1 MKTINFNA
9 GRSAS
14 ESSNYPTITY
24 QLIHG
29 MVATLRYCGILLFF
43 LSGSGAHPL
52 PAQRQLVDSLHLLL
66 LEDLPEEQAVMHRAR
81 LSQAYW
87 TVHLD
92 SSFLHGRR
100 AKEQAEALDHP
111 AALAKAQN
119 SLGGAF
125 FLRGAFR
132 EAILEFEAA
141 HGLRRDL
148 GDHDGAAACL
158 NNLGNVFLE
167 QGNLSRALD
176 YFLRSLQL
184 EERHGTARG
193 RAIALL
199 NIATVHFKQQD
210 WERSRRYTNQALSEF
225 EKLPGEEWYRSYAY
239 NNLGNIAYEADR
251 DYHRALDY
259 HRQALE
265 LRRIAGSPGEM
276 CGSLINIG
284 AVYLAMEA
292 PDQALAYLDQA
303 QDTAL
308 THGNR
313 TALPDILINRGKA
326 YEQKGAPARAIQLY
340 RQAFGEARRTGAAP
354 KIYDAADRLS
364 DALHEAGNYREAYDY
379 EVIASAYRD
388 SLLNEEKVRELTQL
402 EMEYAFDKERS
413 VQEQNAQRALNRQK
427 YIRNTALLFFAFS
440 LLALWLLYRD
450 RRRVRSSNT
459 LLNQKNREIEQQKEA
474 LNVLNDTKDKLFS
487 VIAHDLRAPLAGLK
501 SVMIF
506 ADSDDITPEEIKSLL
521 PQMNKSLDDASGLL
535 ENLLFWA
542 RTQMDGEHLEK
553 EEIDLKVLIDD
564 TVNLLAPQARN
575 KNITLESNV
584 ASRLI
589 ASADENMIYLIL
601 RNLISNALKFT
612 QSGGTVTVSAE
623 PCGHHICLSIRDTG
637 IGISPEDQAKLFSN
651 EFFSTAGTNREKGT
665 GLGLML
671 SRDFVHLHGGT
682 LTVDSTPG
690 EGSIFKFTIPV

>member
-1 MKTINFNA
+1 MI
-9 GRSAS
+9 AS
-14 ESSNYPTITY
+14 
-24 QLIHG
+24 
-29 MVATLRYCGILLFF
+29 LRYYGLLLF
-43 LSGSGAHPL
+43 LLGSGFQLL
-52 PAQRQLVDSLHLLL
+52 PAQRPLVDSLHQLLQ
-66 LEDLPEEQAVMHRAR
+66 EDLPEEHAVMHRAR

-87 TVHLD
+87 TVNLD

-100 AKEQAEALDHP
+100 AQERAEALGHP
-111 AALAKAQN
+111 SALAKAQN

-125 FLRGAFR
+125 FLRGAFQ

-141 HGLRRDL
+141 HGLRREL
-148 GDHDGAAACL
+148 GDHNGAAACL
-158 NNLGNVFLE
+158 NNLGNVYLE

-176 YFLRSLQL
+176 HFLRSLQL
-184 EERHGTARG
+184 EERHGTPRG

-199 NIATVHFKQQD
+199 NIANVHFKQQD
-210 WERSRRYTNQALSEF
+210 WERSRRYTEQALTEF
-225 EKLPGEEWYRSYAY
+225 KKLSGERWYRSHAY

-251 DYHRALDY
+251 DYDRALDY

-265 LRRIAGSPGEM
+265 LRRTVGSPGEV
-276 CGSLINIG
+276 CGSLINVG

-292 PDQALAYLDQA
+292 PDQALRFLDQA

-308 THGNR
+308 AHGVR
-313 TALPDILINRGKA
+313 TALPDILINQGKA
-326 YEQKGAPARAIQLY
+326 YEQKGAPARAVQLY
-340 RQAFGEARRTGAAP
+340 RQAFGEARRTGAVP

-364 DALHEAGNYREAYDY
+364 DALYEAGNYQKAYDY
-379 EVIASAYRD
+379 QVIASAYRD

-413 VQEQNAQRALNRQK
+413 EQALSAQRALNRQK
-427 YIRNTALLFFAFS
+427 YFRNTVLLFFAFS

-450 RRRVRSSNT
+450 RRRVRSSNR

-506 ADSDDITPEEIKSLL
+506 ADSEDITPEEVKTLL

-542 RTQMDGEHLEK
+542 RTQMGGEHLEK
-553 EEIDLKVLIDD
+553 KEVDLKVLIDD
-564 TVNLLAPQARN
+564 TVNLLAPQAKT
-575 KNITLESNV
+575 KNISLESNV
-584 ASRLI
+584 ESRLI

-612 QSGGTVTVSAE
+612 KSGGTVTVSAE
-623 PCGHHICLSIRDTG
+623 PFAENISLSIRDTG
-637 IGISPEDQAKLFSN
+637 IGISPEDQARLFSN

-690 EGSIFKFTIPV
+690 VGSTFKFTIPIS